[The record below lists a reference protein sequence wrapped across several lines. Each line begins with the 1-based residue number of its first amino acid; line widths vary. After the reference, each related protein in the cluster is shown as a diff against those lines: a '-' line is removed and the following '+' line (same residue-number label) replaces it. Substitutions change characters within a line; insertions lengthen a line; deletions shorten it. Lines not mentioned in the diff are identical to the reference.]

1 MKDQSFANLNLATG
15 IPSIYMC
22 VNMNI
27 KKLKP
32 AKQLQLTFMF
42 YLFLILLV
50 FSLAPALSLS
60 LLSLFFFS

>member
-27 KKLKP
+27 KKKLEP
-32 AKQLQLTFMF
+32 AKQLQLTFYVLFIF
-42 YLFLILLV
+42 YPQVRIWIQEKE
-50 FSLAPALSLS
+50 A
-60 LLSLFFFS
+60 